1 MAGLG
6 GRAAAPLPSL
16 SIRPSP
22 TPARRDSMTLL
33 KRGGPWSGAEVMP
46 LQQRLAPTA
55 LARGDPARLRRSPG
69 RGPCICC
76 KALAADSNPS
86 RPLFAAR
93 HERLPA
99 HISSTISPLHPLPRS
114 RHAAV
119 RQSISVLAAA
129 VRRTASLRHTHSL
142 PLNAH
147 PHATEHHPACC
158 LTSLFVQIR
167 RPAKT
172 RNASPVAP
180 SCPHLQRAPK
190 VSPACARSCNGR
202 RTARPVPASAS
213 LRRAGSS
220 ENPRSTAGSA
230 LTIFPARFPDTFF
243 YIPKMSLAR
252 SINLPSDRVV
262 RACDPRR
269 WTQRII
275 PGPRD
280 PSLRRQP
287 RRDPA
292 PTHPPGHEH
301 ALGPRPRHA
310 LAFPVAISTQS
321 RTW

>member
-129 VRRTASLRHTHSL
+129 VRRTASLRHTHTPSL
-142 PLNAH
+142 STRTPTPPSTTQPAASPLSSCRSAGQRK
-147 PHATEHHPACC
+147 PGTLPP
-158 LTSLFVQIR
+158 SR
-167 RPAKT
+167 RPA
-172 RNASPVAP
+172 
-180 SCPHLQRAPK
+180 
-190 VSPACARSCNGR
+190 
-202 RTARPVPASAS
+202 
-213 LRRAGSS
+213 
-220 ENPRSTAGSA
+220 
-230 LTIFPARFPDTFF
+230 LTSNVHPRFPRPT
-243 YIPKMSLAR
+243 PAAATAAA
-252 SINLPSDRVV
+252 P
-262 RACDPRR
+262 
-269 WTQRII
+269 
-275 PGPRD
+275 PGRFP
-280 PSLRRQP
+280 
-287 RRDPA
+287 PA
-292 PTHPPGHEH
+292 P
-301 ALGPRPRHA
+301 L
-310 LAFPVAISTQS
+310 
-321 RTW
+321 